1 MQDPGGR
8 SGVIRGRG
16 ILEGAALFATV
27 PRMIRILVVHGPNLN
42 LLGRRDPKKYG
53 TVTMEQINQRLSEVA
68 VSLGVSVEA
77 FQSNH
82 EGAIIDFLQ
91 RDSSRTA
98 DGVVV
103 NPGALIRY
111 AYCFRQALVD
121 LNKPVM
127 EVHMSNISA
136 TGVNRSVNI
145 LDDVRMGQVT
155 GLKEESYYEGLRRLV
170 EHVRASAAAHP

>member
-1 MQDPGGR
+1 M
-8 SGVIRGRG
+8 V
-16 ILEGAALFATV
+16 
-27 PRMIRILVVHGPNLN
+27 RILVVHGPNLN
-42 LLGRRDPKKYG
+42 LLGKRDPKKYG
-53 TVTMEQINQRLSEVA
+53 TVTLEQINGALRELAEQ
-68 VSLGVSVEA
+68 LGVGIET

-91 RDSSRTA
+91 KDSSRA
-98 DGVVV
+98 SDGVLV

-127 EVHMSNISA
+127 EIHMSDIST

-145 LDDVRMGQVT
+145 LDDVRIGQVT
-155 GLKEESYYEGLRRLV
+155 GLKEASYYEGLKRLV
-170 EHVRASAAAHP
+170 EHVKAAR

>member
-1 MQDPGGR
+1 M
-8 SGVIRGRG
+8 
-16 ILEGAALFATV
+16 
-27 PRMIRILVVHGPNLN
+27 N
-42 LLGRRDPKKYG
+42 LLGKRDPKKYG
-53 TVTMEQINQRLSEVA
+53 TVTLEQINGTLRQMGEE
-68 VSLGVSVEA
+68 LGVGIET

-91 RDSSRTA
+91 KDSSRA
-98 DGVVV
+98 SDGVLV

-127 EVHMSNISA
+127 EIHMSDISA

-145 LDDVRMGQVT
+145 LDDVRIGQVT
-155 GLKEESYYEGLRRLV
+155 GLKEASYYEGLKRLV
-170 EHVRASAAAHP
+170 EHVRGAR